1 MLDIFLI
8 TSASYVFSSGL
19 SKRIELNDLPDLING
34 KDTNSPIIPGFNN
47 KNGTIPGLVMAGS
60 ILLLTESSI
69 IKKKK
74 VRDNI
79 KYAALGGWAFAVGA
93 TNLTYQKEKIS

>member
-19 SKRIELNDLPDLING
+19 SKRIELNNLPDLING
-34 KDTNSPIIPGFNN
+34 KYTNSPIIPGFNN
-47 KNGTIPGLVMAGS
+47 KNGTIPGLVLTGS
-60 ILLLTESSI
+60 ILLLTESTI
-69 IKKKK
+69 IKNNKA
-74 VRDNI
+74 RDNI

-93 TNLTYQKEKIS
+93 TNLTYQSSKN